1 MNAMSILRTSMYV
14 LSLCVVQKL
23 LDLTPKVDM
32 VTAKTLGKYI
42 YNLHKNVS
50 IDLLPNIPSVLL
62 LHRWL

>member
-14 LSLCVVQKL
+14 LPLCAVQNL
-23 LDLTPKVDM
+23 LDFTPKVDA

-42 YNLHKNVS
+42 YNLYKNLS
-50 IDLLPNIPSVLL
+50 IDFLQNIPSVLL